1 MNRVST
7 PWLATPEKIR
17 RAVERIVTA
26 GNPQRVIVFGSTVRG
41 EAGPNSDV
49 DFLVV
54 TKDLVDRPR
63 EESVRLR
70 RALRGISMPMDILV
84 ISEGRL
90 KELADQPGLIYREAV
105 RNGKVMY
112 EANG

>member
-1 MNRVST
+1 MSI
-7 PWLATPEKIR
+7 PWLVTPAKIQL
-17 RAVERIVTA
+17 AVEQIARI

-41 EAGPNSDV
+41 EVGPHSDV

-54 TKDLVDRPR
+54 TKDEVERPR

-84 ISEGRL
+84 ISAQRL
-90 KELADQPGLIYREAV
+90 RALADQPGLIYREAL
-105 RNGKVMY
+105 RNGKVVY
-112 EANG
+112 QADG